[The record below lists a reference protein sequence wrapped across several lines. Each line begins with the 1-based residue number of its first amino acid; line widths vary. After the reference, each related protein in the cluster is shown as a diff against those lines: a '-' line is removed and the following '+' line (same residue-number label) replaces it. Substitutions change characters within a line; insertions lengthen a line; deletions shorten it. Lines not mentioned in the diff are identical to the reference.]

1 MDVIRI
7 EDLEVFAYH
16 GVMESE
22 RITGQKFLV
31 TIEMFLSLYEAGG
44 SDDLDKTLNYAKVC
58 EEVKEFMLSH
68 KYYLIE
74 TVAQKLSEKLLIEY
88 KDRLQRVRLTV
99 KKPQAPV
106 PASFKSCE
114 VTVDRAWHKVF
125 IGAGSNMG
133 DRQQNLRDGIAAFE
147 KNEAVIMGDISDIIE
162 TKPYGY
168 TQQDD
173 FYNLVFEMKTI
184 LPVRELLK
192 LCKDTEKAQKR
203 EETIHWGPRTLDMD
217 ILFYDDEVIDQKDL
231 VVPHCDM
238 KNREFVLRPLMQIA
252 PHFIHPVYRM
262 SISEMYAVLCA
273 GSK

>member
-31 TIEMFLSLYEAGG
+31 TIEMYLSLYEAGI

-58 EEVKEFMLSH
+58 EDVKEFMLSH
-68 KYYLIE
+68 KFCLIE

-88 KDRLQRVRLTV
+88 KDRLKRVRLTV

-114 VTVDRAWHKVF
+114 VTVDRAWHRAF

-133 DRQQNLRDGIAAFE
+133 NREQNIRDGIAVFE
-147 KNEAVIMGDISDIIE
+147 KNEAVIVGKVSDIVE

-168 TQQDD
+168 TDQDD
-173 FYNLVFEMKTI
+173 FYNLVFEINTT
-184 LPVRELLK
+184 LPAGELLA
-192 LCKDTEKAQKR
+192 LCKDAEQVLKR
-203 EETIHWGPRTLDMD
+203 EKTIRWGPRTLDMD
-217 ILFYDDEVIDQKDL
+217 ILFYDSDIIDQKDL
-231 VVPHCDM
+231 VVPHYDM
-238 KNREFVLRPLMQIA
+238 KNRDFVLKPLAQIA
-252 PHFIHPVYRM
+252 PHFIHPVYGK
-262 SISEMYAVLCA
+262 SISEMYDELCA
-273 GSK
+273 RG